1 MFCANGGLSFSDII
15 TTELTQFISY
25 HVNSPLLSVHCTG
38 GRTLTLMYL
47 KLMQHDIH
55 MCTIIFSLEVVE
67 PLHME
72 MLWPIDLSKILG
84 DSLQKPPLMEILT
97 ERPGRLEKTLQRISF
112 PLRTFSLSG
121 LSPMEMASDT
131 PAESHNPLNIFTKKP
146 MTLTEMPVSEHLL

>member
-1 MFCANGGLSFSDII
+1 
-15 TTELTQFISY
+15 
-25 HVNSPLLSVHCTG
+25 
-38 GRTLTLMYL
+38 
-47 KLMQHDIH
+47 

-146 MTLTEMPVSEHLL
+146 MTLTELSDGFNPVPSQQNKVVAPLSVLKPVLHLLRRQ